1 MAKNLDHFRL
11 SQPDPWDVVAG
22 AREQRGAIVAGW
34 CMAVLAL
41 LWIRRPR
48 ADVVQQR
55 RISVELAARSV
66 MPGPTDVTGQQ
77 GAGT

>member
-1 MAKNLDHFRL
+1 MAKDLDHSRL
-11 SQPDPWDVVAG
+11 FQPDPWEVVAG

-48 ADVVQQR
+48 ADVAQKR
-55 RISVELAARSV
+55 RVPADLAARSV
-66 MPGPTDVTGQQ
+66 MPGPTEVTGQQ
-77 GAGT
+77 GAST